1 MPLDSF
7 LPPPV
12 HSPEAKSRV
21 RRGVFLPVIALLL
34 LMVGCAGTP
43 ESGRRPQNASNAQA
57 TNPFAGVKKGM
68 TAEQLRILLGAP
80 KKVSP
85 LSAAGV
91 TGEVWL
97 YEHEIDALTQEV
109 GIGTRDVPFFNPRT
123 GVTENRQEVV
133 MSNEHLTKYESV
145 EFLMVDGRLIEWKR
159 KQWIDRK
166 ID

>member
-1 MPLDSF
+1 M
-7 LPPPV
+7 
-12 HSPEAKSRV
+12 A
-21 RRGVFLPVIALLL
+21 
-34 LMVGCAGTP
+34 GCAGTP
-43 ESGRRPQNASNAQA
+43 TPGLGPADTAQAQA
-57 TNPFAGVKKGM
+57 TNPFAAVRKGM
-68 TAEQLRILLGAP
+68 KAEEVRKLLGEP
-80 KKVSP
+80 KQIKP
-85 LSAAGV
+85 LNTAGV

-109 GIGTRDVPFFNPRT
+109 GIGTRNVPFFNPRT
-123 GVTENRQEVV
+123 GVTENRQEIV